1 MVVLRDPQ
9 HEAILAQIDALDRQ
23 NKKLISVAD
32 NILKTSFLQPV
43 NQKPTII
50 VQFEED
56 MRASF
61 NALIDSIREFFIGID
76 ERMDRL
82 ASIVQAKFE
91 EADLEKSK
99 FAPYRQQGSDGEKI
113 DMLISRMNSL
123 ELNLKK
129 TQEN

>member
-1 MVVLRDPQ
+1 
-9 HEAILAQIDALDRQ
+9 
-23 NKKLISVAD
+23 
-32 NILKTSFLQPV
+32 
-43 NQKPTII
+43 
-50 VQFEED
+50 

-82 ASIVQAKFE
+82 ATIVQAKFE

-99 FAPYRQQGSDGEKI
+99 FSPYRQQGNEAEKI
-113 DMLISRMNSL
+113 ETLISRMNSL

-129 TQEN
+129 TQ

>member
-50 VQFEED
+50 LQF
-56 MRASF
+56 
-61 NALIDSIREFFIGID
+61 
-76 ERMDRL
+76 
-82 ASIVQAKFE
+82 
-91 EADLEKSK
+91 
-99 FAPYRQQGSDGEKI
+99 
-113 DMLISRMNSL
+113 
-123 ELNLKK
+123 
-129 TQEN
+129 